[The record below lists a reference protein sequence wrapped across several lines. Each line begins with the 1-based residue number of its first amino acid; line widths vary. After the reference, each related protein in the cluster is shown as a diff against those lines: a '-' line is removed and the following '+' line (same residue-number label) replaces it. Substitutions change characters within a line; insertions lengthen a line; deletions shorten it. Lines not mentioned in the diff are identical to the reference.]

1 MGEANEHYNVLMNFL
16 EIRWRVP
23 RDNLATGGFEC
34 EAR

>member
-1 MGEANEHYNVLMNFL
+1 MNFL